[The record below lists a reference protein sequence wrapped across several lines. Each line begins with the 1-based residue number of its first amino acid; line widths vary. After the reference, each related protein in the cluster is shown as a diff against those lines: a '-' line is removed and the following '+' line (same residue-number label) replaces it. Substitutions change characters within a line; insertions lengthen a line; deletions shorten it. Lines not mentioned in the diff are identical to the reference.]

1 MSSLGKNQ
9 FFVLHSL
16 RRPLVKAGGSAAHI
30 SCFCISVLVNSCRL
44 AVGYRILG
52 LGNGPVEAVPRA
64 RLFLASLVEAVGDCS
79 AEPLDS
85 HICEVFLRTWDIK
98 F

>member
-1 MSSLGKNQ
+1 M
-9 FFVLHSL
+9 
-16 RRPLVKAGGSAAHI
+16 KAGRSVAHI
-30 SCFCISVLVNSCRL
+30 SWFCISVLVNSCRL

-52 LGNGPVEAVPRA
+52 LRNGPVEAVPKA
-64 RLFLASLVEAVGDCS
+64 RLFLASLIEAVGDYS
-79 AEPLDS
+79 AEPLAS